1 MDLQIENR
9 TALVTA
15 AGSGL
20 GQAMA
25 IALAR
30 EGVKVA
36 VTGRTVEKL
45 NHTVELIKNQGG
57 EAHAWVLDLSQSET
71 FDNTLNA
78 IQEKWGTIDILVN
91 NSGGPTPSKAE
102 GVSAEV
108 WQTQFNTMVCSLIQ
122 LTDKVLPAMK
132 SQGWG
137 RIITSTS
144 SGVIAPI
151 PNLAISNTLRM
162 SLLGWSKTL
171 SSEVAAD
178 GITVNVILPGR
189 IATERVA
196 QLDAIRAKNTGST
209 IQEVTE
215 KSRMTIPMKRYGDPE
230 EYGATAA
237 FLASKQASYI
247 TGSVIRVDGGLIP
260 SVL

>member
-1 MDLQIENR
+1 MDLRIDNR
-9 TALVTA
+9 VALVTA

-25 IALAR
+25 LSLAK

-36 VTGRTVEKL
+36 VTGRSVEKL
-45 NHTVELIKNQGG
+45 NNTVALIKEQGG
-57 EAHAWVLDLSQSET
+57 EAHAWVLDLSQPDT
-71 FDNTLNA
+71 FDNTLDA
-78 IQEKWGTIDILVN
+78 IREKWGNIDILIN

-102 GVSAEV
+102 GVSADV

-132 SQGWG
+132 SNGWG

-196 QLDAIRAKNTGST
+196 QIDAITASKTGCT
-209 IQEVTE
+209 VEEITE
-215 KSRMTIPMKRYGDPE
+215 KSLLTIPMKRYGDPE

-237 FLASKQASYI
+237 FLASEQASYI

-260 SVL
+260 STL